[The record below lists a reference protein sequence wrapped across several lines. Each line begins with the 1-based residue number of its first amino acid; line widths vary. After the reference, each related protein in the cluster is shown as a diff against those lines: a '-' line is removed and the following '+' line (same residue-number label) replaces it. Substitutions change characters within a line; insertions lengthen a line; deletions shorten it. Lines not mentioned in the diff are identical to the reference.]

1 MKRITFIIDNHSFST
16 DFSSGFSQD
25 PNTDFSTA
33 EEREENIEEI
43 IEEREKCIKEIL
55 EATGKH
61 YGWYKEITGNKNWI
75 LYDTEQYEVRDFDDI
90 EHLVFGRDLMDAET
104 FLCVRKD
111 FKGKLHLPINASTCS
126 FMFVDSNVHEIDLTE
141 FDTTNVVNM
150 DYMFLKA
157 DLGDSFSLGSTTN
170 AQATDI
176 ESSSTKA
183 NLSDRFSPGSTTDAQ
198 VNSEDQTTLSLNTE
212 GVTSMSGMFKDC
224 KVKHLDL
231 SSLRTHNVTDFSD
244 MFYNCDSLIDLNVD
258 GFDTSKAE
266 DLCGMFHGC
275 NKLTQLNV
283 KHFNVSSVL
292 NMSYLFSGCRSL
304 KVIDLEGWDFSQV
317 ENANEMF
324 GYCEKLEKIIA
335 NFNFKIVRG
344 MATMFD
350 ECFCLTEVDLTH
362 SDLSHV
368 FDFGYMFFNCESL
381 KEIRFS
387 PGVWQKAEYTL
398 SMFGN
403 CKALE
408 RLNLPD
414 VVLDD
419 VVRSYAMF
427 DDCDSLKE
435 IYMEH
440 PFNLDKYEHELIFG
454 NCKAEVKKSTEWL

>member
-1 MKRITFIIDNHSFST
+1 MKRITFTIDGHSFSQ
-16 DFSSGFSQD
+16 DFSSDF
-25 PNTDFSTA
+25 NTE
-33 EEREENIEEI
+33 EEREEI
-43 IEEREKCIKEIL
+43 IEEREKCVKEIL
-55 EATGKH
+55 EVTGK
-61 YGWYKEITGNKNWI
+61 YYDWYKEITGNKNWI
-75 LYDTEQYEVRDFDDI
+75 LYDTEQYEVRNYDDI
-90 EHLVFGRDLMDAET
+90 EHLVFGRYLLDAET

-111 FKGKLHLPINASTCS
+111 FKGKLHLPINSSTCS

-157 DLGDSFSLGSTTN
+157 ALGDRLKVNSSTTTQDN
-170 AQATDI
+170 GA
-176 ESSSTKA
+176 
-183 NLSDRFSPGSTTDAQ
+183 DRNILTF
-198 VNSEDQTTLSLNTE
+198 NTE

-258 GFDTSKAE
+258 GFDTSNAE
-266 DLCGMFHGC
+266 DFNGMFHGC

-283 KHFNVSSVL
+283 KHFNTNSVL
-292 NMSYLFSGCRSL
+292 HMSYLFSGCRRL

-317 ENANEMF
+317 SDANEMF
-324 GYCEKLEKIIA
+324 GYCGKLEKIIA
-335 NFNFKIVRG
+335 NFNFNIIKG
-344 MATMFD
+344 MAFMFD
-350 ECFCLTEVDLTH
+350 CCTKLSEVDLTH
-362 SDLSHV
+362 SDLSRV
-368 FDFGYMFFNCESL
+368 FDFGYMFFNCEGL
-381 KEIRFS
+381 KKISFS
-387 PGVWQKAEYTL
+387 QGVWKKAKYTL
-398 SMFGN
+398 GMFGN

-414 VVLDD
+414 VDLND

-454 NCKAEVKKSTEWL
+454 NCKAEVKKSTEWQ

>member
-1 MKRITFIIDNHSFST
+1 MKRITFTIDGHSFST
-16 DFSSGFSQD
+16 DFSSDFSQD
-25 PNTDFSTA
+25 SNTDFNTA

-55 EATGKH
+55 EVTGKH

-75 LYDTEQYEVRDFDDI
+75 LYDIEQYEVRNFDDI

-111 FKGKLHLPINASTCS
+111 FKGKLYLPINASTCS
-126 FMFVDSNVHEIDLTE
+126 FMFVDINVPEIDLTE

-157 DLGDSFSLGSTTN
+157 DLGDCFSLGSSTN
-170 AQATDI
+170 AQI
-176 ESSSTKA
+176 
-183 NLSDRFSPGSTTDAQ
+183 
-198 VNSEDQTTLSLNTE
+198 NSADQTTLSLNTE
-212 GVTSMSGMFKDC
+212 GVTTMSGMFKDC

-231 SSLRTHNVTDFSD
+231 RSLRTHNVTDFSD

-258 GFDTSKAE
+258 GFDTSNAE
-266 DLCGMFHGC
+266 DFNGMFHGC
-275 NKLTQLNV
+275 HKLTQLNV
-283 KHFNVSSVL
+283 KHFNVNSVL

-304 KVIDLEGWDFSQV
+304 KVIDLEGWNFSQV

-335 NFNFKIVRG
+335 NFNFKMIKG
-344 MATMFD
+344 MAFMFD
-350 ECFCLTEVDLTH
+350 CCTKLSEVDLTH

-368 FDFGYMFFNCESL
+368 FDFGYIFFNCEGL
-381 KEIRFS
+381 KKISFS
-387 PGVWQKAEYTL
+387 PGIWQKAKYTL
-398 SMFGN
+398 GMFGN

-414 VVLDD
+414 VDLND

-454 NCKAEVKKSTEWL
+454 NCKAEVKKSTEWQ

>member
-1 MKRITFIIDNHSFST
+1 MKKITFTIDGHIFSQ
-16 DFSSGFSQD
+16 DFSSDF
-25 PNTDFSTA
+25 NTE
-33 EEREENIEEI
+33 EEREEIL
-43 IEEREKCIKEIL
+43 EEREKCVKEIL
-55 EATGKH
+55 EVTGK
-61 YGWYKEITGNKNWI
+61 YYDWYKEITGNKNWI
-75 LYDTEQYEVRDFDDI
+75 LYDTEQYEVRNYDDI
-90 EHLVFGRDLMDAET
+90 EHLVFGRYLLDAET

-126 FMFVDSNVHEIDLTE
+126 FMFVDINVPEIDLTE

-157 DLGDSFSLGSTTN
+157 DLGDSFSLGSITN
-170 AQATDI
+170 TQA
-176 ESSSTKA
+176 
-183 NLSDRFSPGSTTDAQ
+183 NDAGR
-198 VNSEDQTTLSLNTE
+198 NILTLNTE

-258 GFDTSKAE
+258 GFDTSNAE
-266 DLCGMFHGC
+266 DFNGMFHGC

-283 KHFNVSSVL
+283 KHFNANSVL
-292 NMSYLFSGCRSL
+292 HMSYLFSGCRRL
-304 KVIDLEGWDFSQV
+304 QVIDLEGWDFSQV
-317 ENANEMF
+317 SDANEMF

-335 NFNFKIVRG
+335 NFNFKMIKG
-344 MATMFD
+344 MAFMFD
-350 ECFCLTEVDLTH
+350 CCTKLSEVDLTH

-368 FDFGYMFFNCESL
+368 FDFGYMFFNCEGL
-381 KEIRFS
+381 KKISFS
-387 PGVWQKAEYTL
+387 QGVWQKAKYTL
-398 SMFGN
+398 GMFGN

-414 VVLDD
+414 VDLND

-440 PFNLDKYEHELIFG
+440 QFNLDKYEHELIFG
-454 NCKAEVKKSTEWL
+454 NCKAEVKKSTEWQ

>member
-1 MKRITFIIDNHSFST
+1 MKRITFTIDGHSFSQ
-16 DFSSGFSQD
+16 DFSSDLSIE
-25 PNTDFSTA
+25 
-33 EEREENIEEI
+33 EEREEIL
-43 IEEREKCIKEIL
+43 EEREKCVKEIS
-55 EATGKH
+55 EITGKH

-75 LYDTEQYEVRDFDDI
+75 LYNTEQYEIRNYDDI
-90 EHLVFGRDLMDAET
+90 EHLVFGRYLLDAET

-126 FMFVDSNVHEIDLTE
+126 FMFVDINVPEIDLTE

-157 DLGDSFSLGSTTN
+157 DLGDSFSLGSITN
-170 AQATDI
+170 TQA
-176 ESSSTKA
+176 
-183 NLSDRFSPGSTTDAQ
+183 NDAGR
-198 VNSEDQTTLSLNTE
+198 NILTLNTE

-231 SSLRTHNVTDFSD
+231 SSLRTHNVIDFSD

-258 GFDTSKAE
+258 GFDTSNAE
-266 DLCGMFHGC
+266 DFNGMFHGC

-283 KHFNVSSVL
+283 KHFNANSVL
-292 NMSYLFSGCRSL
+292 HMSYLFSGCRRL
-304 KVIDLEGWDFSQV
+304 QVIDLEGWDFSQV
-317 ENANEMF
+317 SDANEMF
-324 GYCEKLEKIIA
+324 GNCRKLEKIIA
-335 NFNFKIVRG
+335 NFNFNMIKG
-344 MATMFD
+344 MAFMFD
-350 ECFCLTEVDLTH
+350 CCTKLSEVDLTH

-368 FDFGYMFFNCESL
+368 FDFGYMFFNCEGL
-381 KEIRFS
+381 KKISFS
-387 PGVWQKAEYTL
+387 QGVWQKAKYTL
-398 SMFGN
+398 GMFGN

-414 VVLDD
+414 VDLND

-454 NCKAEVKKSTEWL
+454 NCKAEVKKSTEWQ

>member
-1 MKRITFIIDNHSFST
+1 MKKITFTIDGHSFSQ
-16 DFSSGFSQD
+16 DFSSDF
-25 PNTDFSTA
+25 NTE
-33 EEREENIEEI
+33 EEREEIL
-43 IEEREKCIKEIL
+43 EEREKCVKEIL
-55 EATGKH
+55 EVTGK
-61 YGWYKEITGNKNWI
+61 YYNWYKEITGNKNWI
-75 LYDTEQYEVRDFDDI
+75 LYDTEQYEVRNYDDI
-90 EHLVFGRDLMDAET
+90 EHLVFGRYLLDAET

-111 FKGKLHLPINASTCS
+111 FKGKLHLPINSSTCS

-157 DLGDSFSLGSTTN
+157 DLGDRLKVNSSTTTQDN
-170 AQATDI
+170 GA
-176 ESSSTKA
+176 
-183 NLSDRFSPGSTTDAQ
+183 DRNILTF
-198 VNSEDQTTLSLNTE
+198 NTE

-231 SSLRTHNVTDFSD
+231 SSLKTHNVTDFSD

-258 GFDTSKAE
+258 GFDTSNAE
-266 DLCGMFHGC
+266 DFNGMFHGC

-283 KHFNVSSVL
+283 KHFNTNSVL
-292 NMSYLFSGCRSL
+292 HMSYLFSGCRRL

-317 ENANEMF
+317 RDANEMF
-324 GYCEKLEKIIA
+324 GYCGKLEKIIA
-335 NFNFKIVRG
+335 NFNFNMIKG
-344 MATMFD
+344 MAFMFD
-350 ECFCLTEVDLTH
+350 CCTKLSEVDLTH
-362 SDLSHV
+362 SDLSRV
-368 FDFGYMFFNCESL
+368 FDFGYMFFNCEGL
-381 KEIRFS
+381 KKISFS
-387 PGVWQKAEYTL
+387 QGVWQKAKYTL
-398 SMFGN
+398 GMFGN

-414 VVLDD
+414 VDLND

-454 NCKAEVKKSTEWL
+454 NCKAEVKKSTE